1 MPKVQIPFGYNTMQ
15 VGRVNVYTAKIRVKT
30 DAETIR
36 DIMGD
41 DLYRTVARYVCKEG
55 CNILEWSTT
64 DYQEHQRL
72 ISLMNRLLAH
82 VMHSRIAAKY
92 KETVYDSAPVELEW

>member
-1 MPKVQIPFGYNTMQ
+1 MPKVQIPYGYKTMQ
-15 VGRVNVYTAKIRVKT
+15 VGTVNVYTAKIRVKT
-30 DAETIR
+30 DAETVR
-36 DIMGD
+36 DIMGQ
-41 DLYRTVARYVCKEG
+41 DLYRTVTRYAGKRD

-82 VMHSRIAAKY
+82 VMHSRIATKY
-92 KETVYDSAPVELEW
+92 KETVYDSAPVDLEW